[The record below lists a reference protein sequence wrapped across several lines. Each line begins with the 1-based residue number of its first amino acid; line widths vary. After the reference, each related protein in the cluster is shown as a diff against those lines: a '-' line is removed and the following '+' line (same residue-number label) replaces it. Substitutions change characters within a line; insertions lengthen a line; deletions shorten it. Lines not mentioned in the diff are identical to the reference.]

1 VTIATCSYRAW
12 REEMGVPIRTSV
24 GAPRAFPAPLVEWP
38 RVWPP
43 WSLVRA
49 GLAEADYRRR
59 YRHLLHRQTPAILRE
74 LEDLRDGYAADLVF
88 LCFCDLTKP
97 GGWCHRSML
106 AGWITEHTGETIP
119 ELGRR

>member
-38 RVWPP
+38 RVYPS

-49 GLAEADYRRR
+49 GLAEQDYRRA
-59 YRHLLHRQTPAILRE
+59 YRRRLHSQTPAILRE
-74 LEDLRDGYAADLVF
+74 LQDLQEAYCADLVF
-88 LCFCDLTKP
+88 LCFCNLTRSD
-97 GGWCHRSML
+97 GWCHRRFL
-106 AGWITEHTGETIP
+106 AEWISQHTGERIP
-119 ELGRR
+119 EVGGP